1 MRILTAERVNEILRD
16 SLYRDEELTRED
28 AIRVK
33 GIVQTERLKAYQEE
47 IKNLIA
53 CLPDAFVSGGGWTFL
68 NLCTDKDGNLWGQH
82 NNCEELYCLAAGL
95 GMAGFCMPRDMWS
108 VLPGG
113 VPYIEGPVATRNKG
127 SLFLVQEDNPNTGG
141 LKC

>member
-33 GIVQTERLKAYQEE
+33 GIVQNFGFHPERLKAYQEE

-95 GMAGFCMPRDMWS
+95 RHGRILHAPGYVECASRWS
-108 VLPGG
+108 ALH
-113 VPYIEGPVATRNKG
+113 
-127 SLFLVQEDNPNTGG
+127 LVQLGAERGEG
-141 LKC
+141 RCQ